1 MGSLFGSLSL
11 RGINRIRLDPS
22 SLEESGIENPDDKR
36 EVGKGLVKEPGSLLP
51 EQTTGRGVREVE
63 AEQGLEAM
71 TTFPTSTL
79 YQADSEEEKPARLG
93 RPIQGS

>member
-51 EQTTGRGVREVE
+51 E
-63 AEQGLEAM
+63 
-71 TTFPTSTL
+71 
-79 YQADSEEEKPARLG
+79 RLG
-93 RPIQGS
+93 EA